1 MQFLYELIFNFVCE
15 AYSITISEL
24 IIYTDYGICNA
35 SSLIVFLK
43 FIFFI
48 KIDFIF
54 LRTAKSI
61 LLSRIQIY
69 RSVHFANV
77 MNGLDL
83 ARHILHCIVCKSL
96 ITNSSLRSKWFEF
109 YLKDGILLIWE
120 NRKYLLSDHLFLI

>member
-35 SSLIVFLK
+35 SSLNVFLK

-69 RSVHFANV
+69 NSVHFANV

-83 ARHILHCIVCKSL
+83 VGHILHCIVCKSL

-120 NRKYLLSDHLFLI
+120 NRK